1 MIFWRV
7 VVCVVAFVVFGVMV
21 CAVRWRLVEAR
32 YRKAALMER
41 YRTLR
46 ERIRTTQAALQR
58 LLRPERLRESAQK
71 AALTQPQGAE
81 R

>member
-7 VVCVVAFVVFGVMV
+7 VVCVVAFVVFGVSV
-21 CAVRWRLVEAR
+21 CGVRWRLVEAR
-32 YRKAALMER
+32 YRKAALVER
-41 YRTLR
+41 CRTIR

-58 LLRPERLRESAQK
+58 LLRPERLRESAKK
-71 AALTQPQGAE
+71 AALARFAGEE

>member
-7 VVCVVAFVVFGVMV
+7 VVCVVAFVVFGVLV
-21 CAVRWRLVEAR
+21 CGVRWRLVEAR
-32 YRKAALMER
+32 YSKAALVER
-41 YRTLR
+41 YRTVR

-58 LLRPERLRESAQK
+58 LLRPERLRESAKK
-71 AALTQPQGAE
+71 AALTHHPGAG